1 MPTRAK
7 QVAIIYS
14 KYAGQFESYRIEL
27 NNIVSKLSNIMLSN
41 VVLCELETI
50 EEKLNLNEFNSV
62 FVMGGDG
69 SVGRVLGTVA
79 KHNKANPDQRVP
91 VGIIPGGT
99 GNIFAE
105 CLGLMKKDRANL
117 IEYAL
122 SVIEE
127 KCTTTVDIGQANGT
141 PFVIDVGIGPF
152 ATAITKPNSNDKFHQ
167 GMLSYIKPLF
177 RALRKR
183 PYKFKITADGETFA
197 IKASGIFVSNPPE
210 IGIGQESDLSGIQD
224 GYLDLCIMNPEEV
237 DDYFRI
243 AKKYGAWFLAG
254 VMVDD
259 TPYKVMKVKEVT
271 IEALEPADDAALMS
285 KVMEVDELPLE
296 ERVIEGSRELK
307 AMRDGDPF
315 GFTPLHVTID
325 PGAVDVYVSK
335 SIVEKTLTDFRDENH
350 SLNNSVKVV

>member
-7 QVAIIYS
+7 QVAVIYS
-14 KYAGQFESYRIEL
+14 EHAGQFESYRIEL
-27 NNIVSKLSNIMLSN
+27 DNIVSRLSNIMLSN

-50 EEKLNLNEFNSV
+50 EEKLNLDEFHSV

-69 SVGRVLGTVA
+69 SVGRVLGVVA
-79 KHNKANPDQRVP
+79 KYNAGSSRRVP

-122 SVIEE
+122 NVIEE
-127 KCTTTVDIGQANGT
+127 KCTATVDIGQANGT

-152 ATAITKPNSNDKFHQ
+152 ATAITKPGSNDKYHQ

-183 PYKFKITADGETFA
+183 PYKFKITADGESFA

-224 GYLDLCIMNPEEV
+224 GFLDLCIMNPEEV

-254 VMVDD
+254 VMIDD

-271 IEALEPADDAALMS
+271 IEALEPADDEALMS
-285 KVMEVDELPLE
+285 KVMEVEEIPLE
-296 ERVIEGSRELK
+296 ERVIEGSRQLK
-307 AMRDGDPF
+307 AMLDGDPF
-315 GFTPLHVTID
+315 EFTPLSASIL
-325 PGAVDVYVSK
+325 PGAVDVYVAREILEK
-335 SIVEKTLTDFRDENH
+335 SSTRKADQAQ
-350 SLNNSVKVV
+350 SLNSSVKVV